1 MQYRSYKAEEMNIN
15 VRTLSNAEL
24 DRQLEARHSRTSGNR
39 GQKEDR
45 LQRFLDFEDQKQR
58 HHNYVEEARMTA
70 RDAVTQRV
78 LDLDQE
84 LENEAASILMDL
96 RNHPDGVR
104 QRIARLEHD
113 NARLNRIVD
122 TLEKRITELEIA
134 DMPPLMPLQDSN
146 PNAYWI
152 ETDEYVHIH
161 TPPNN

>member
-1 MQYRSYKAEEMNIN
+1 MNIN